1 MTDDSFADAYA
12 TFHPQI
18 VRFLRGMLAG
28 RGDALGEANDL
39 AQEVFLRL
47 HASGSAAPEGERVRF
62 WLFRVARNLALN
74 ELRRVSIRDRL
85 RAFLRPFLLSDDPHE
100 RLVADERRRLVAKH
114 LARLRPD
121 HRAALLLCEWEEMS
135 YEDIAATLDVSIA
148 KVKSDIF
155 RARQSLRAAL
165 GSTR

>member
-1 MTDDSFADAYA
+1 MNHDAFAEAYE
-12 TFHPQI
+12 TFYPQI
-18 VRFLRGMLAG
+18 VRFLRGMLSG
-28 RGDALGEANDL
+28 RGDANDV

-47 HASGSAAPEGERVRF
+47 HASAPDVERETLRF

-74 ELRRVSIRDRL
+74 ELRRVSVRDRL
-85 RAFLRPFLLSDDPHE
+85 RAFIRIGTNDDDPHALFE
-100 RLVADERRRLVAKH
+100 RDERRRVLVAQ

-121 HRAALLLCEWEEMS
+121 HRAALLLCEWEDMT
-135 YEDIAATLDVSIA
+135 YDQIALTLGITIT

-165 GSTR
+165 AEGRS

>member
-1 MTDDSFADAYA
+1 MNDETYA

-18 VRFLRGMLAG
+18 LRFLRGMLAG
-28 RGDALGEANDL
+28 RGDAADL

-47 HASGSAAPEGERVRF
+47 HASGDAVPQGESVRY

-74 ELRRVSIRDRL
+74 ELRRNSIRERL
-85 RAFLRPFLLSDDPHE
+85 RAFIRPFVTSDDPHARVE
-100 RLVADERRRLVAKH
+100 RGELQRRVAREV
-114 LARLRPD
+114 ARLRPD

-135 YEDIAATLDVSIA
+135 YDQIAATLGVSVA

-155 RARQSLRAAL
+155 RARQALRAAL
-165 GSTR
+165 TEGRSA

>member
-1 MTDDSFADAYA
+1 MNPDAFAHAYA
-12 TFHPQI
+12 TFYPQI

-28 RGDALGEANDL
+28 KGDAADV

-47 HASGSAAPEGERVRF
+47 HTSGPAAPDADGVRF

-74 ELRRVSIRDRL
+74 ELRRVSIRERL
-85 RAFLRPFLLSDDPHE
+85 RAFIGLHTTFEDDPHA
-100 RLVADERRRLVAKH
+100 RLAEDEQRRRIAME
-114 LARLRPD
+114 LAALKPD
-121 HRAALLLCEWEEMS
+121 HRAALLLREWEEMS
-135 YEDIAATLDVSIA
+135 YDEIAATLNVSAA

-165 GSTR
+165 AEGRRTS

>member
-1 MTDDSFADAYA
+1 MNDDSFADAYA
-12 TFHPQI
+12 AFHPQI

-28 RGDALGEANDL
+28 RGDASDL

-47 HASGSAAPEGERVRF
+47 HTTGNVPDGERVRF
-62 WLFRVARNLALN
+62 WLFRVARNLAMN
-74 ELRRVSIRDRL
+74 ELRRVSIRERL
-85 RAFLRPFLLSDDPHE
+85 RAFIRPFATHDDPHE
-100 RLVADERRRLVAKH
+100 RIVADERRRLVAKH
-114 LARLRPD
+114 LAQLRPD

-135 YEDIAATLDVSIA
+135 YEDIAVTLDVSVA

-165 GSTR
+165 RSER

>member
-1 MTDDSFADAYA
+1 MNDDTFDAAYA

-28 RGDALGEANDL
+28 RGDAADL

-47 HASGSAAPEGERVRF
+47 HAVGDAAPDGERVRF
-62 WLFRVARNLALN
+62 WLFRVARNLAVN
-74 ELRRVSIRDRL
+74 ELRRSSIRDRL
-85 RAFLRPFLLSDDPHE
+85 RAFVRPFVASEDPH
-100 RLVADERRRLVAKH
+100 
-114 LARLRPD
+114 ARLERDEQQRRIAREVARLKPD

-135 YEDIAATLDVSIA
+135 YDQIAVTLDVSVA

-155 RARQSLRAAL
+155 RARQALRAAL
-165 GSTR
+165 AEGRSA

>member
-1 MTDDSFADAYA
+1 MTHDAFAEAYE

-18 VRFLRGMLAG
+18 VRFLRGMLSG
-28 RGDALGEANDL
+28 RGDANDV

-47 HASGSAAPEGERVRF
+47 HASAPAVERETVRF

-74 ELRRVSIRDRL
+74 ELRRVSVRDRL
-85 RAFLRPFLLSDDPHE
+85 RAFIRVAATDDDPYARIE
-100 RLVADERRRLVAKH
+100 RDEQRRVLLAQ

-121 HRAALLLCEWEEMS
+121 HRAALLLCEWEDMT
-135 YEDIAATLDVSIA
+135 YDQIALTLGITIA

-155 RARQSLRAAL
+155 RARQSLRAAMAE
-165 GSTR
+165 GRS

>member
-1 MTDDSFADAYA
+1 MTDDTFADAYA

-18 VRFLRGMLAG
+18 LRFLRGMLAG
-28 RGDALGEANDL
+28 RGDAADL

-47 HASGSAAPEGERVRF
+47 HASGEAAPQGERVRF

-74 ELRRVSIRDRL
+74 ELQRNSIRERL
-85 RAFLRPFLLSDDPHE
+85 RAFIRPFATADDPHE
-100 RLVADERRRLVAKH
+100 RIERDERTRRLQREI
-114 LARLRPD
+114 ARLRPD

-135 YEDIAATLDVSIA
+135 YDQIAVTLDVSVA

-155 RARQSLRAAL
+155 RARQALRAAL
-165 GSTR
+165 AEGRSA

>member
-28 RGDALGEANDL
+28 RGDASDL

-62 WLFRVARNLALN
+62 WLFRVARNLAIN
-74 ELRRVSIRDRL
+74 ELRRDSIRERL
-85 RAFLRPFLLSDDPHE
+85 RAFIRPFVAPDDPHQRIVE
-100 RLVADERRRLVAKH
+100 DERRRAVARA
-114 LARLRPD
+114 LAALRPD

-135 YEDIAATLDVSIA
+135 YEEIAVTLDISVA

-165 GSTR
+165 RGAHR

>member
-12 TFHPQI
+12 AFHPQI

-28 RGDALGEANDL
+28 RGDAGDL

-62 WLFRVARNLALN
+62 WLFRVARNLAIN
-74 ELRRVSIRDRL
+74 ELRRVSIRERL
-85 RAFLRPFLLSDDPHE
+85 RVFLRPFATHEDPHE
-100 RLVADERRRLVAKH
+100 RVVADERRRLVAKH
-114 LARLRPD
+114 LAQLRPD

-135 YEDIAATLDVSIA
+135 YEDIAVTLDVSVA

-155 RARQSLRAAL
+155 RARQALRAAL
-165 GSTR
+165 GSQP

>member
-1 MTDDSFADAYA
+1 MNDDSFAGAYA
-12 TFHPQI
+12 AFHPQI
-18 VRFLRGMLAG
+18 VRFLRGMLGG
-28 RGDALGEANDL
+28 RGDANDL

-74 ELRRVSIRDRL
+74 ELRRVSIRERL
-85 RAFLRPFLLSDDPHE
+85 RAFLRPLVTLDDPHE
-100 RLVADERRRLVAKH
+100 RAVADERRRLVARQ
-114 LARLRPD
+114 LAKLRPD

-135 YEDIAATLDVSIA
+135 YEDIAMTLDVSVA

-155 RARQSLRAAL
+155 RARQALRAAL
-165 GSTR
+165 EKTR

>member
-1 MTDDSFADAYA
+1 MNDDSFADAYA
-12 TFHPQI
+12 AFHPQI

-28 RGDALGEANDL
+28 RGDASDL

-62 WLFRVARNLALN
+62 WLFRVARNLAMN
-74 ELRRVSIRDRL
+74 ELRRVSIRERL
-85 RAFLRPFLLSDDPHE
+85 RALIRPFATPDDPHE
-100 RLVADERRRLVAKH
+100 RIVADERRRLVVKH
-114 LARLRPD
+114 LAQLRPD

-135 YEDIAATLDVSIA
+135 YEDIAVTLDVGVA
-148 KVKSDIF
+148 KLKSDIF

-165 GSTR
+165 RSER

>member
-1 MTDDSFADAYA
+1 MNDEAFSGAYA
-12 TFHPQI
+12 AFHPQI

-28 RGDALGEANDL
+28 RGDASDL

-47 HASGSAAPEGERVRF
+47 HASGSNAPDGERVRF

-74 ELRRVSIRDRL
+74 ELRRNSIRERF
-85 RAFLRPFLLSDDPHE
+85 RAFLRPLVVHDDPQGRVE
-100 RLVADERRRLVAKH
+100 RDEQRRRIAKQ

-135 YEDIAATLDVSIA
+135 YEEIAATLDASVA

-155 RARQSLRAAL
+155 RARQALRAAL
-165 GSTR
+165 GSAR

>member
-18 VRFLRGMLAG
+18 VRFLRGMLSG
-28 RGDALGEANDL
+28 RGDASDL

-47 HASGSAAPEGERVRF
+47 HASGGAAPEGERVRF
-62 WLFRVARNLALN
+62 WLFRVARNLAIN
-74 ELRRVSIRDRL
+74 ELRRVAIRERL
-85 RAFLRPFLLSDDPHE
+85 RVFLRPFATPEDPHE
-100 RLVADERRRLVAKH
+100 RVVADERRRLVANH
-114 LARLRPD
+114 LGRLRPD

-135 YEDIAATLDVSIA
+135 YEDIAVTLDVSVA

-155 RARQSLRAAL
+155 RARQALRAAL
-165 GSTR
+165 GSQR

>member
-18 VRFLRGMLAG
+18 VRFLRGMLSG
-28 RGDALGEANDL
+28 RGDASDL

-62 WLFRVARNLALN
+62 WLFRVARNLAIN
-74 ELRRVSIRDRL
+74 ELRRVSIRERL
-85 RAFLRPFLLSDDPHE
+85 RVFLRPFATSEDPHE
-100 RLVADERRRLVAKH
+100 RVVADERRRLVAKH
-114 LARLRPD
+114 LAQLRPD

-135 YEDIAATLDVSIA
+135 YEEIAVTLDVSVA

-155 RARQSLRAAL
+155 RARQALRAAL
-165 GSTR
+165 GSQR

>member
-12 TFHPQI
+12 TFHPQV

-28 RGDALGEANDL
+28 RGDAGDL

-47 HASGSAAPEGERVRF
+47 HATGDAGPEGERVRF
-62 WLFRVARNLALN
+62 WLFRVARNLAIN
-74 ELRRVSIRDRL
+74 ELRRISIRDRL
-85 RAFLRPFLLSDDPHE
+85 RAFIRPFGSHDDPHE
-100 RLVADERRRLVAKH
+100 RVVADERRRLVAKH
-114 LARLRPD
+114 LAKLRPD
-121 HRAALLLCEWEEMS
+121 HRAALLLCEWEGMS
-135 YEDIAATLDVSIA
+135 YEDIALTLDVSVA

-165 GSTR
+165 GSRP

>member
-28 RGDALGEANDL
+28 RGDASDL

-62 WLFRVARNLALN
+62 WLFRVARNLAIN

-85 RAFLRPFLLSDDPHE
+85 RAFIRPFAAHDDDPHE
-100 RLVADERRRLVAKH
+100 RVIESERRRLVAKH
-114 LARLRPD
+114 LAQLRPD

-135 YEDIAATLDVSIA
+135 YEDIAVTLDVSVA

-155 RARQSLRAAL
+155 RARQSLRTAL
-165 GSTR
+165 GGPKR

>member
-1 MTDDSFADAYA
+1 MTNDSFADAYA

-28 RGDALGEANDL
+28 RGDANDL

-74 ELRRVSIRDRL
+74 ELRRVSIRERL
-85 RAFLRPFLLSDDPHE
+85 RALIHPFAQHDDPHE
-100 RLVADERRRLVAKH
+100 RVVQGERRRLIAKH
-114 LARLRPD
+114 LAQLRPD

-135 YEDIAATLDVSIA
+135 YEEIAVTLDVSVA

-165 GSTR
+165 GSQPR

>member
-1 MTDDSFADAYA
+1 MNDEAFAGAYA
-12 TFHPQI
+12 AFHPQI

-28 RGDALGEANDL
+28 RGDASDL

-47 HASGSAAPEGERVRF
+47 HTSGSAPEDERLRF

-74 ELRRVSIRDRL
+74 ELRRNSIRDRL
-85 RAFLRPFLLSDDPHE
+85 RAFLRPLASHDDPHE
-100 RLVADERRRLVAKH
+100 RVVQDERRRQIARQLAK
-114 LARLRPD
+114 LRPD

-135 YEDIAATLDVSIA
+135 YEQIAATLDVSVA

-155 RARQSLRAAL
+155 RARQALRAAL
-165 GSTR
+165 ESQR

>member
-1 MTDDSFADAYA
+1 MTEESFADAYA

-28 RGDALGEANDL
+28 RGDAGDL

-47 HASGSAAPEGERVRF
+47 HASGGAAPEGERVRF

-74 ELRRVSIRDRL
+74 ELRRVSIRERL
-85 RAFLRPFLLSDDPHE
+85 RAFIRPFGLHDDPHE
-100 RLVADERRRLVAKH
+100 RIVQDERRRLVANH
-114 LARLRPD
+114 LAKLRPD

-135 YEDIAATLDVSIA
+135 YEDIAATLDVSVA

-165 GSTR
+165 GSQP